1 MVSISMK
8 NSISSRP
15 GSLAAMQDGRSA
27 VTLTEHRQAGR
38 SPARMAQRRFA
49 QDRLAVIGLII
60 LTALILSALL
70 APLIAPY
77 SPNDIDLSSLHS
89 PPSFAHLLGTD
100 RFGRDVL
107 SRTLYG
113 GRVSLS
119 VAFLAVVIYQ
129 IIGLSIGA
137 LTGYFGGKVDFVL
150 MRLVDVV
157 MCLPSTMVI
166 LLLVAVLGAGFLNV
180 MLAIALLAWIGT
192 ARIVRGQYL
201 SEGGKDYV
209 LAART
214 IGASSARIMFRH
226 ILPSVVS
233 PLVVSATFGIASAIL
248 VESSLSF
255 LGLGVAYPTATWGA
269 LIGEA
274 RDLSVLERMPWLWI
288 PPGSVI
294 VLTVLAV
301 SFVGDGLRDALDP
314 RVRID

>member
-1 MVSISMK
+1 
-8 NSISSRP
+8 
-15 GSLAAMQDGRSA
+15 
-27 VTLTEHRQAGR
+27 
-38 SPARMAQRRFA
+38 MALRRFA

-60 LTALILSALL
+60 LALLILSALL
-70 APLIAPY
+70 ASLIAPY
-77 SPNDIDLSSLHS
+77 PPNDIDLSSLHS
-89 PPSFAHLLGTD
+89 PPGSAHLLGTD

-107 SRTLYG
+107 SRLVYG

-119 VAFLAVVIYQ
+119 VAFLAVAIYE
-129 IIGLSIGA
+129 IIGLSVGA
-137 LTGYFGGKVDFVL
+137 LTGYLGGKVDFMI

-157 MCLPSTMVI
+157 MCLPATMVI
-166 LLLVAVLGAGFLNV
+166 LLLVAILGPGFLNV
-180 MLAIALLAWIGT
+180 MLAIALLNWIGP
-192 ARIVRGQYL
+192 ARLVRGQYL
-201 SEGGKDYV
+201 GESGKDYV

-214 IGASSARIMFRH
+214 IGASSSRIMFRH
-226 ILPSVVS
+226 ILPSVMS
-233 PLVVSATFGIASAIL
+233 PLVVHATFGVAGAIL

-274 RDLSVLERMPWLWI
+274 RDLRILEHMPWLWI
-288 PPGSVI
+288 PPGSAI